1 MTSNLVFASH
11 SYIPSMYSLK
21 REEISKEYELKEI
34 AFSNLYPIKCLLHLV
49 DPRIKQSCVFEIF
62 VFDENGPR
70 AQMREREIDMKEYL
84 SEINESDKYTVVHP
98 MHYME
103 VLIGYY
109 FDISTR
115 NMNYFIYSNKLN
127 GITRYGEF
135 SIDLNQYYQ
144 KSVWKL
150 QDHRFA
156 IGTDMFALLS
166 LNVNRYMMFINS
178 ECPESMKEEFSMYE
192 REFCVL
198 DANDSILYG
207 IRPSLLST
215 LNMRKEFSFPKYE
228 SSIYELIRNNPN
240 PDDKILVSVMHDY
253 TKTNEDDRFNV
264 MYVFTFKA

>member
-21 REEISKEYELKEI
+21 GEEISTEYELVEI

-70 AQMREREIDMKEYL
+70 AQMREIDIKDYL
-84 SEINESDKYTVVHP
+84 SEIKESDKYTVVHP

-103 VLIGYY
+103 VLIGCC
-109 FDISTR
+109 FLISTR
-115 NMNYFIYSNKLN
+115 NMNYFIYSNKVN

-156 IGTDMFALLS
+156 TGTDMFALLS
-166 LNVNRYMMFINS
+166 LDVNRYMMFINTG
-178 ECPESMKEEFSMYE
+178 CPKSMKEDFSMYE
-192 REFCVL
+192 REFCVP
-198 DANDSILYG
+198 DANGSILYG

-215 LNMRKEFSFPKYE
+215 LNMRKEFYFPKYE
-228 SSIYELIRNNPN
+228 SSIYELIRYNPN
-240 PDDKILVSVMHDY
+240 PDDKTLVSVMNDY
-253 TKTNEDDRFNV
+253 TKTNEDGRFNV
-264 MYVFTFKA
+264 MYVFAFKA

>member
-21 REEISKEYELKEI
+21 REEISTEYELEDI
-34 AFSNLYPIKCLLHLV
+34 AFSNSYPIKCLLHLV
-49 DPRIKQSCVFEIF
+49 DPRIKQSRAFEIF
-62 VFDENGPR
+62 VFDENGPKT
-70 AQMREREIDMKEYL
+70 QMREINMNDYF
-84 SEINESDKYTVVHP
+84 SEIKKNDNYTVVHP

-103 VLIGYY
+103 VLIGCC
-109 FDISTR
+109 FLLSTR

-127 GITRYGEF
+127 GITKYGEF

-156 IGTDMFALLS
+156 IGMDIFALLS
-166 LNVNRYMMFINS
+166 LNVNQYMMFINS
-178 ECPESMKEEFSMYE
+178 GCPESMKEEFSMYE
-192 REFCVL
+192 REFCIF

-207 IRPSLLST
+207 IRPSLLYT
-215 LNMRKEFSFPKYE
+215 LNTGREFSFPKYE

-240 PDDKILVSVMHDY
+240 PDDKTLVSVMHDY

-264 MYVFTFKA
+264 MYVFAFKA